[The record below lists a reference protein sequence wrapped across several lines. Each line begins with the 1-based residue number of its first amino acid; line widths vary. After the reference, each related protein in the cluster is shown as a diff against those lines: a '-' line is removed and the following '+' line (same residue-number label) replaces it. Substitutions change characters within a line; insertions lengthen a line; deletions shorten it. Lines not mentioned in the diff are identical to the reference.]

1 MAKCLICD
9 HEHSAGRQDS
19 LSCGVC
25 KTCGMVLCGRR
36 LTLKSAG
43 KVYAFCCARCRD
55 TYRRIS
61 SAMRKKLRHGEISEK
76 EFRDFENGVV
86 I

>member
-55 TYRRIS
+55 TYERIS
-61 SAMRKKLRHGEISEK
+61 STMRKKLSHGEISEK
-76 EFRDFENGVV
+76 EFRDFEKGVL